1 MKEKGKLKYFRHIPS
16 RLDVGMV
23 LTRLGYRKTTTVISE
38 EYRKKIDA
46 MIEEGLTLCNIQG
59 VYGRYEI
66 KSHEEN
72 GIKIFD
78 DIFLESK
85 SLSKLLQN
93 SLEVVF
99 MATTAGSGI
108 IERIQQEIK
117 NENADFALIL
127 DSLASQIVDA
137 GLDFMVEFI
146 NKEIRRE
153 GKKLTKKRYSP
164 GYGDLLLTNQK
175 IIYDIL
181 NLKKLGIEITE
192 SFMLV
197 PEKSVIAIA
206 GIEGIE

>member
-1 MKEKGKLKYFRHIPS
+1 MKERGKLKYFGHIPS

-72 GIKIFD
+72 GIRIFD

-99 MATTAGSGI
+99 MATTAGSSI

-117 NENADFALIL
+117 NENGDFALIL

-146 NKEIRRE
+146 NKEIRSE
-153 GKKLTKKRYSP
+153 GKKLTPKRYSP

-181 NLKKLGIEITE
+181 NLKKLRIELTE
-192 SFMLV
+192 SYMLV

>member
-1 MKEKGKLKYFRHIPS
+1 MKERGKLKYFGHIPS

-72 GIKIFD
+72 GIRIFD

-99 MATTAGSGI
+99 MATTAGSSI

-117 NENADFALIL
+117 NENGDFALIL

-153 GKKLTKKRYSP
+153 GKKLTQKKIQPWIR
-164 GYGDLLLTNQK
+164 G
-175 IIYDIL
+175 
-181 NLKKLGIEITE
+181 
-192 SFMLV
+192 SFTY
-197 PEKSVIAIA
+197 
-206 GIEGIE
+206 

>member
-1 MKEKGKLKYFRHIPS
+1 MKEKGKLKYFGHIPS

-46 MIEEGLTLCNIQG
+46 MIEEGLMLCNIQG

-85 SLSKLLQN
+85 SLSKLLEN
-93 SLEVVF
+93 SMEVVF
-99 MATTAGSGI
+99 MATTLGSGI
-108 IERIQQEIK
+108 IKKIQQEIK

-137 GLDFMVEFI
+137 GLDWMVEFI

-153 GKKLTKKRYSP
+153 GKKLTKSRYSP
-164 GYGDLLLTNQK
+164 GYGDLLLSNQK

-181 NLKKLGIEITE
+181 NLKKLEIKLTE
-192 SFMLV
+192 KYMLI

>member
-1 MKEKGKLKYFRHIPS
+1 MKERGKLKYFGHIPS

-72 GIKIFD
+72 GIRIFD

-99 MATTAGSGI
+99 MATTAGSSI

-117 NENADFALIL
+117 NENGDFALIL

-153 GKKLTKKRYSP
+153 GKKLTQKRYSP

-181 NLKKLGIEITE
+181 NLKKLRIELTE
-192 SFMLV
+192 SYMLV

>member
-1 MKEKGKLKYFRHIPS
+1 MKERGKLKYFGHIPS

-72 GIKIFD
+72 GIRIFD

-99 MATTAGSGI
+99 MATTAGSSI

-117 NENADFALIL
+117 NENGDFALIL

-153 GKKLTKKRYSP
+153 GKILTKKRYSP

-181 NLKKLGIEITE
+181 NLKKLRIELTE
-192 SFMLV
+192 SYMLV

>member
-1 MKEKGKLKYFRHIPS
+1 MKEKGKLKYFGHIPS

-72 GIKIFD
+72 GIRIFD

-99 MATTAGSGI
+99 MATTAGSSI

-117 NENADFALIL
+117 NENGDFALIL

-153 GKKLTKKRYSP
+153 GKKLTQKRYSP

-181 NLKKLGIEITE
+181 NLKKLRIELTE
-192 SFMLV
+192 SYMLV

>member
-1 MKEKGKLKYFRHIPS
+1 
-16 RLDVGMV
+16 MV

-85 SLSKLLQN
+85 SLSKLLEN
-93 SLEVVF
+93 SMEVVF
-99 MATTAGSGI
+99 MATTLGSGI
-108 IERIQQEIK
+108 IKNATGNK

-137 GLDFMVEFI
+137 GLDWMVEFI
-146 NKEIRRE
+146 NKEIRR
-153 GKKLTKKRYSP
+153 
-164 GYGDLLLTNQK
+164 
-175 IIYDIL
+175 
-181 NLKKLGIEITE
+181 
-192 SFMLV
+192 
-197 PEKSVIAIA
+197 
-206 GIEGIE
+206 

>member
-1 MKEKGKLKYFRHIPS
+1 MKERGKLKYFGHIPS

-85 SLSKLLQN
+85 SLSKLLEN
-93 SLEVVF
+93 SMEVVF
-99 MATTAGSGI
+99 MATTSG
-108 IERIQQEIK
+108 
-117 NENADFALIL
+117 
-127 DSLASQIVDA
+127 
-137 GLDFMVEFI
+137 
-146 NKEIRRE
+146 NK
-153 GKKLTKKRYSP
+153 K
-164 GYGDLLLTNQK
+164 
-175 IIYDIL
+175 
-181 NLKKLGIEITE
+181 
-192 SFMLV
+192 
-197 PEKSVIAIA
+197 
-206 GIEGIE
+206 

>member
-1 MKEKGKLKYFRHIPS
+1 MKEKGKLKYFGHIPS

-38 EYRKKIDA
+38 EYRKTIDA
-46 MIEEGLTLCNIQG
+46 MIEEGLMLCNIQG

-85 SLSKLLQN
+85 SLSKLLEN
-93 SLEVVF
+93 SMEVVF
-99 MATTAGSGI
+99 MATTLGSGI
-108 IERIQQEIK
+108 IKKIQQEIK

-137 GLDFMVEFI
+137 GLDWMVEFI

-153 GKKLTKKRYSP
+153 GKKLTKSRYSP
-164 GYGDLLLTNQK
+164 GYGDLYCLIKNNIRYFK
-175 IIYDIL
+175 
-181 NLKKLGIEITE
+181 LKKLEIAYGKY
-192 SFMLV
+192 MLI